1 MVASSALE
9 NAYEKGLGFRT
20 QKTDQVWELAA
31 SFYTRP
37 FHDI

>member
-20 QKTDQVWELAA
+20 QKAHHVWELAGSLA
-31 SFYTRP
+31 PLSML
-37 FHDI
+37 